1 MVALGLGLAATP
13 ALAAPKGGGGGCAAA
28 TDSFNANMKEAR
40 FWIDAADR
48 LADAGNGEMADKA
61 SAEADHFLNQA
72 EGALG
77 AWAPPAE
84 RRDDD
89 AGPGPRDR
97 PGFRAVRDVT
107 RPCGRR
113 SVPG

>member
-1 MVALGLGLAATP
+1 MDNTAPRPAHGRRLVRGSAAVLAMVTLGLGLAATP
-13 ALAAPKGGGGGCAAA
+13 ALAAPKGGGGCAAA

-61 SAEADHFLNQA
+61 SAEADHFLHQA

-77 AWAPPAE
+77 GMGAA
-84 RRDDD
+84 
-89 AGPGPRDR
+89 
-97 PGFRAVRDVT
+97 
-107 RPCGRR
+107 C
-113 SVPG
+113 

>member
-1 MVALGLGLAATP
+1 MDITAPRPALGRRLVRGSAAVLAMVTLGLGLAATP
-13 ALAAPKGGGGGCAAA
+13 ALAAPTGGGGGCAAA

-77 AWAPPAE
+77 GMGAA
-84 RRDDD
+84 
-89 AGPGPRDR
+89 
-97 PGFRAVRDVT
+97 
-107 RPCGRR
+107 C
-113 SVPG
+113 

>member
-1 MVALGLGLAATP
+1 MDITAPRPALGRRLVRGSVAVLAMVTLGLGLAATP

-77 AWAPPAE
+77 GMGAA
-84 RRDDD
+84 
-89 AGPGPRDR
+89 
-97 PGFRAVRDVT
+97 
-107 RPCGRR
+107 C
-113 SVPG
+113 